1 MATNKAYWEQREK
14 KHIEQLNK
22 ADDDYSSKLQ
32 GHYDE
37 TIKDINNDINEFYV
51 KYANKEGISLAEAK
65 KKVANED
72 VKAFQSTAKKMVKD
86 KDFSPD
92 ANEKLRLYNATMR
105 INRLEM
111 LKAKIGLELTGM
123 NTKQS
128 ASLKAKLTKEYQS
141 EVERQAGILGEN
153 KLDNVAAKVDTVVN
167 GSFYNATFSQRIW
180 ANQDSLKARID
191 KHLTDWLIRGDKP
204 TDKLAKDLAKE
215 MGVSFNMADRLMKTE
230 SSRISVEAEKNS
242 LSEAG
247 VKYYWIVGEAD
258 ACDVCKELIR
268 KSHTKPI
275 KVDDATI
282 GDNTPPIHA
291 RCRCTMS
298 AASDD
303 WEDWNQWL
311 QDNSYS
317 TSALWTGSK
326 TSSKSKHGLFR
337 KNTRKKKSSNV
348 SIADERTFEDQMKN
362 IGFDEVQTKGLDVD
376 SMNKIYDTVSGFYNK
391 YPQMKGFIRSFKTS
405 NVTGDTVASAG
416 FNSAS
421 LKRGDLK
428 PELTIYTSKLANFD
442 SILKESLDTHWW
454 TKKKDYTGIINHE
467 IAHLITKKITLADH
481 NFDVKYFD
489 SADPKNVTTWN
500 RTVKDMNSHVTDEL
514 IMREAFKNAKIP
526 YTKANIEKYISIYG
540 KSTNGEAFAEAMSNE
555 DKSNVIT
562 KYTRKIAERELS
574 KLDPTTEKLK
584 N

>member
-22 ADDDYSSKLQ
+22 ADEDYSSKLQ

-141 EVERQAGILGEN
+141 EVERQAGVLGEN

-215 MGVSFNMADRLMKTE
+215 MGVSFNIADRLMKTE

-303 WEDWNQWL
+303 WEEWNQWL
-311 QDNSYS
+311 QDNGYS
-317 TSALWTGSK
+317 TSPLWSK
-326 TSSKSKHGLFR
+326 RSKHAKKQSNNVKKNLSKNDFKDDNPSYSKYTTGNLTDDQIESIKSYYQGTAYDVNSDLRHGDVGLDDDYVKSISDAINNNVAKKNLTLYR
-337 KNTRKKKSSNV
+337 KVVSGDVQKRTMNYYANNPEMAFPTLKVGDIFENKGFMSTAKTTNGDRFDPNSSLFEGDIEFHITVPQGYHALDIQPIADKDLVGGISSEEEVLLNHGAKFEITDIKKK
-348 SIADERTFEDQMKN
+348 
-362 IGFDEVQTKGLDVD
+362 
-376 SMNKIYDTVSGFYNK
+376 
-391 YPQMKGFIRSFKTS
+391 
-405 NVTGDTVASAG
+405 
-416 FNSAS
+416 
-421 LKRGDLK
+421 
-428 PELTIYTSKLANFD
+428 KL
-442 SILKESLDTHWW
+442 
-454 TKKKDYTGIINHE
+454 
-467 IAHLITKKITLADH
+467 
-481 NFDVKYFD
+481 
-489 SADPKNVTTWN
+489 P
-500 RTVKDMNSHVTDEL
+500 SHVSLSSENGNNATIDEITQIFMKL
-514 IMREAFKNAKIP
+514 IK
-526 YTKANIEKYISIYG
+526 
-540 KSTNGEAFAEAMSNE
+540 
-555 DKSNVIT
+555 
-562 KYTRKIAERELS
+562 
-574 KLDPTTEKLK
+574 
-584 N
+584 